1 MRQGWK
7 MRSKESQM
15 HLKPEVRAHYHRN
28 KPVTITTWAVAQ
40 LRLIQR
46 RQWQAKTNQ
55 VLPQPV
61 TFVTDPVV

>member
-1 MRQGWK
+1 
-7 MRSKESQM
+7 M